1 MLIICKEVAM
11 RLVDRCASSILYA
24 DALVS
29 RTMTLTIRMAT
40 KQKKVKAG
48 GTGGTPSGGSPPPP
62 GGMAMATAKKAARKR
77 YVGLD
82 SVAVTTTYFPESTP
96 I

>member
-1 MLIICKEVAM
+1 MTMMLIICKEVAM

-40 KQKKVKAG
+40 KQKKVV
-48 GTGGTPSGGSPPPP
+48 PQ
-62 GGMAMATAKKAARKR
+62 
-77 YVGLD
+77 
-82 SVAVTTTYFPESTP
+82 